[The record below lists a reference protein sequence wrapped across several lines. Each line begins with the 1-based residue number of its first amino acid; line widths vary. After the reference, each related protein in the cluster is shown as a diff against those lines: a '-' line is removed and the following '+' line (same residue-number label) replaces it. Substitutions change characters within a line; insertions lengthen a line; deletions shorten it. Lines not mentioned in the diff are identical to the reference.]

1 MYLKSSFSEARA
13 EIKKWFCLFFGSNE
27 YKNICFWNLL
37 TFNASSFC
45 RSKIIFEGDKI
56 GLGSF
61 QFQNREGRGVRI
73 PQILSKVVKKNQQ
86 KMCSKLINLSWKKIR
101 KTWMILD
108 IKKLLWKSDFG
119 NFGQSVST
127 WIHKEYPWF
136 PLRIVI
142 FGQKVS
148 RRVNIHYYLQ
158 LPSDYSPHLY
168 FGLWIVDCS
177 LILDKHLQCST
188 WA

>member
-1 MYLKSSFSEARA
+1 MSTRIFASEIYWPLMLRPSVDP
-13 EIKKWFCLFFGSNE
+13 KLFLRE
-27 YKNICFWNLL
+27 TKLVWDP
-37 TFNASSFC
+37 FNF
-45 RSKIIFEGDKI
+45 KT
-56 GLGSF
+56 
-61 QFQNREGRGVRI
+61 GRGGGSEY
-73 PQILSKVVKKNQQ
+73 PKSCQKLSKKIQQ

-136 PLRIVI
+136 PLRILI